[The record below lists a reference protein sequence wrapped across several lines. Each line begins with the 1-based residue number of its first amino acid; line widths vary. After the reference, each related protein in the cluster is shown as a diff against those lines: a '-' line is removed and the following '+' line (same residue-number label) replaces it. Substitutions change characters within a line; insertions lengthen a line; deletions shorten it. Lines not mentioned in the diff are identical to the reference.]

1 LKQVKAKASVI
12 AGHQLDSRTQH
23 KEADRPANK
32 AIGLQPHLVLE
43 NQAAM

>member
-23 KEADRPANK
+23 KEADHPPKK
-32 AIGLQPHLVLE
+32 AIGLQPHLVSE
-43 NQAAM
+43 NRAAM